1 MKLLYT
7 EYVERY
13 HEPVSIRYHIKKA
26 DGTVL
31 SSTEDCKELI
41 ESNEFNRRHPV
52 CKSHLRSIEYRIEHY
67 DNGAS
72 ITAVHQDNHDSRYGS
87 LLYYVAQL
95 HINNRSKISHHRIF
109 GREFRGEH
117 ASKVKA
123 RAKKWIKSLA
133 EKQYKF

>member
-7 EYVERY
+7 EYVEVDYR
-13 HEPVSIRYHIKKA
+13 PSSRNYHIKKA

-31 SSTEDCKELI
+31 SSIEDCKELM

-52 CKSHLRSIEYRIEHY
+52 CEYHLSSIKYRIEHY
-67 DNGAS
+67 DNDAS
-72 ITAVHQDNHDSRYGS
+72 ITAVHQDNHDSLYGS
-87 LLYYVAQL
+87 LLYYVVQL
-95 HINNRSKISHHRIF
+95 HINNCSKISHHRIF